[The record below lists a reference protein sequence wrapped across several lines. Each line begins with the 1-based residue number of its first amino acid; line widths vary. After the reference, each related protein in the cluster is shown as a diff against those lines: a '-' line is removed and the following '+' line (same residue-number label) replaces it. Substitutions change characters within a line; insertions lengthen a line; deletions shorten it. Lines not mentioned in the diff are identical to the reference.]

1 MLHGRSFE
9 NIFFL
14 LMLAIVTMAFLWVLS
29 GYLTPMFWAI
39 VLAVLFYPIHCRIHA
54 GVGARPSLAAS
65 LTLLL
70 ILATVIVPTGV
81 LALAVANESSL
92 LVARMQSGEID
103 PTAIIKWVEGFAPP
117 LVELLADLGIELEE
131 LRDRLESAAVS
142 ASQTIGT
149 VAVAAG
155 QGAVSFSIG
164 FAVAL
169 YVLYFALRD
178 GETIQEV
185 VIRALPMG
193 DDREQA
199 LMDKFAEV
207 ARATIKSTVVI
218 GAIQGLLGGTIFAVL
233 GIQGAIFWGVVM
245 AVLSLLPAVGASL
258 VWAPAA
264 VFLMI
269 DDRMGAALVL
279 IGFGIGVI
287 SLVDNLLRPILVG
300 RDTRIPDWLILVST
314 LGGLTAFGL
323 SGFVI
328 GPVIAALFL
337 TFWTLFEREH
347 HADFQPGGPAWDD
360 VTAAGREALP
370 AAAAA
375 SSAAPDEAPAEARED
390 SNARDA
396 EANADA
402 DADAEAVRKPEED

>member
-1 MLHGRSFE
+1 MLHGRPFE

-14 LMLAIVTMAFLWVLS
+14 IMLAIVTVAFFWVLA
-29 GYLTPMFWAI
+29 GYLIPMFWAI
-39 VLAVLFYPIHCRIHA
+39 VLAVLFYPVHRWIHVS
-54 GVGARPSLAAS
+54 VGERASLAAS

-70 ILATVIVPTGV
+70 ILATVIVPTGF

-92 LVARMQSGEID
+92 LISRMQSGELD
-103 PTAIIKWVEGFAPP
+103 PTAILTWIQGIAPP
-117 LVELLADLGIELEE
+117 VVELLDDFGIKLDELGEDLK
-131 LRDRLESAAVS
+131 DAAVT

-155 QGAVSFSIG
+155 QSAVSFSIG

-178 GETIQEV
+178 GETIQET

-218 GAIQGLLGGTIFAVL
+218 GAIQGLLGGAIFAVL

-264 VFLMI
+264 IYLMI

-279 IGFGIGVI
+279 VGFGVGVI

-347 HADFQPGGPAWDD
+347 HADYQPGGPEWEDL
-360 VTAAGREALP
+360 TATGEV
-370 AAAAA
+370 AAE
-375 SSAAPDEAPAEARED
+375 EAPEEAAESVPEATVEA
-390 SNARDA
+390 ARDES
-396 EANADA
+396 EAANN
-402 DADAEAVRKPEED
+402 